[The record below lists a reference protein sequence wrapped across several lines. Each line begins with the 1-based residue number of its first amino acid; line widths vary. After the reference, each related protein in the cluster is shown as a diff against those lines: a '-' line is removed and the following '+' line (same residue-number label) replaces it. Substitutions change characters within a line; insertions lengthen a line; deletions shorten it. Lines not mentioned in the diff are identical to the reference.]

1 MFNMRV
7 IDVTYLFILLMG
19 IQDIYSD
26 DPTRLFQNKLL
37 IIAIEL

>member
-7 IDVTYLFILLMG
+7 IDVTYLFFLLMG

-26 DPTRLFQNKLL
+26 VILQGYFRTNY
-37 IIAIEL
+37 